1 MSGIYHLKLPFIN
14 NMSCF
19 IILVL
24 CFAFSSRKG
33 TSANPKTPPVAE
45 AGWNLYIVNTTS
57 PVQLYKEMVL
67 LSDFLFVEI

>member
-1 MSGIYHLKLPFIN
+1 
-14 NMSCF
+14 MSCL

-33 TSANPKTPPVAE
+33 TSVNPKTPTVAE
-45 AGWNLYIVNTTS
+45 AGWNLYIVNTIS